1 MNFQDFKQNV
11 IQWATDRNFFAKDGA
26 TVAGQIKKGISECG
40 ELADNLAKGRDIKD
54 DLGDNCVVAVV
65 VATMIDRQYNLE
77 LSYTLSGIDQSV
89 SDEILSDL
97 TVEWGALLIGKY
109 PSKCETI
116 INLCAEMAEAHDI
129 DIQVCFDK
137 AWHDI
142 KDRKGKML
150 NGVFIKESDTG
161 NG

>member
-65 VATMIDRQYNLE
+65 VATMLDKHYNLE
-77 LSYTLSGIDQSV
+77 SSYKLSAVNESAT
-89 SDEILSDL
+89 DEILSDL
-97 TVEWGALLIGKY
+97 LMEWGTLLVTRG
-109 PSKCETI
+109 PGHCENI
-116 INLCAEMAEAHDI
+116 LNLCAEMAEAHDI

-137 AWHDI
+137 AWNDI